1 MVFFGARFEIV
12 YFIPVRKTPHAIN
25 LDPSASIRAVRIIFL
40 GLKFFVKKEGFLK
53 DIYKSIC

>member
-25 LDPSASIRAVRIIFL
+25 LDPSASIEQLELYF
-40 GLKFFVKKEGFLK
+40 
-53 DIYKSIC
+53 